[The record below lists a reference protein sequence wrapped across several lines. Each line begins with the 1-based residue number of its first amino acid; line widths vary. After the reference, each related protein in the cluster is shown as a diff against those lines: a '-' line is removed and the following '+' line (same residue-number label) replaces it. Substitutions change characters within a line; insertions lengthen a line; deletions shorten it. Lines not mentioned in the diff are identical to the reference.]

1 MGTLVWRTARRLVIG
16 VLVTAACAALASSAA
31 ADPRWRWPLD
41 PVPELIRPFVAPT
54 SMYGAGHRGVDLLG
68 TPGVMVTAV
77 DSGTVRFSGT
87 VAGTPVLSIGHGT
100 QVSTYQPVAATVQ
113 RGDEVVAGQPVGRL
127 VLAASHCAPRAC
139 LHLGRRTGADRTYAD
154 PMDMFG
160 TSPPIRLVTP
170 YGDPPR
176 PPVAGNGAQSN
187 GSGELSEPVD
197 APVTSAY
204 GMRMHPITGV
214 FKLHDGT
221 DFGAA
226 CGTPVRS
233 AAAGTVTFVGAD
245 PAYGNRVVVDHGR
258 LRGVEVA
265 TTYNHLSSS
274 DVPVGTPVRAGQPIA
289 VSGTT
294 GYSTGCHLHF
304 MVLVD
309 GDAVDPMSWL

>member
-1 MGTLVWRTARRLVIG
+1 
-16 VLVTAACAALASSAA
+16 
-31 ADPRWRWPLD
+31 
-41 PVPELIRPFVAPT
+41 
-54 SMYGAGHRGVDLLG
+54 
-68 TPGVMVTAV
+68 
-77 DSGTVRFSGT
+77 
-87 VAGTPVLSIGHGT
+87 
-100 QVSTYQPVAATVQ
+100 
-113 RGDEVVAGQPVGRL
+113 
-127 VLAASHCAPRAC
+127 
-139 LHLGRRTGADRTYAD
+139 
-154 PMDMFG
+154 MDMFG
-160 TSPPIRLVTP
+160 TSSPIRLVTP

-274 DVPVGTPVRAGQPIA
+274 TVPVGTPVRAGQPIA

-304 MVLVD
+304 VVLVD